1 MAKKEALKD
10 LQSRLADRLQ
20 SARSEGASAAWL
32 AVKVGQRN
40 VLLPLT
46 QSGEIFPL
54 MVTAPV
60 AYAQP
65 WFKGVANLRGGLC
78 GVVDLAVFLHDNSA
92 GQRTEQ
98 SWSQARLVTLNPELD
113 LNCALVV
120 DALVGLRRQDA
131 FVRVDIAPAGSPEFF
146 GQLLVDAQGASWQEI
161 NLRALAQSP
170 EFLSIGA

>member
-20 SARSEGASAAWL
+20 TARTEGASAAWL

-54 MVTAPV
+54 VMTASVP
-60 AYAQP
+60 YAQA

-78 GVVDLAVFLHDNSA
+78 GVVDLAVFLQDDQV

-98 SWSQARLVTLNPELD
+98 NWAQARLVTLNPELD
-113 LNCALVV
+113 LNCALVI

-131 FVRVDIAPAGSPEFF
+131 FVRVEAAPIGSPAFF
-146 GQLLVDAQGASWQEI
+146 GQLLSDTQGVTWQEI